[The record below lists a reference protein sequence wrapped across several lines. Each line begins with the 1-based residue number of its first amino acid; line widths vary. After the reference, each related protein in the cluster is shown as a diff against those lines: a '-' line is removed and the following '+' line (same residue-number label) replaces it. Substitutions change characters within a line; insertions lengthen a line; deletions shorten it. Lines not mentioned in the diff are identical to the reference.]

1 MITTMNYKNTFFQVD
16 PMVIFKQTSSN
27 MTKVIRLDEDFVLEF
42 EDHLSMAWKL
52 LADNKSLADVATYFT
67 SVSGLSETEA
77 KAAIEKLTT
86 LLVAQ
91 NLGTMNFMENEAR

>member
-1 MITTMNYKNTFFQVD
+1 MITIMNYKNTFFQVD

-52 LADNKSLADVATYFT
+52 LADNKSLEDVANYFT
-67 SVSGLSETEA
+67 NVSGLNETEA
-77 KAAIEKLTT
+77 KAAIEKLTA
-86 LLVAQ
+86 LLVEQ
-91 NLGTMNFMENEAR
+91 NLGTMNLMTNEAT

>member
-1 MITTMNYKNTFFQVD
+1 
-16 PMVIFKQTSSN
+16 

-52 LADNKSLADVATYFT
+52 LADNKSLEDVATYFT
-67 SVSGLSETEA
+67 SVSGLNETEA

-86 LLVAQ
+86 LLVEQ
-91 NLGTMNFMENEAR
+91 NLGTMNFTKNEAT

>member
-1 MITTMNYKNTFFQVD
+1 MNYKNTFFQVD
-16 PMVIFKQTSSN
+16 PMVIYKQTSSN

-52 LADNKSLADVATYFT
+52 LAENKSLEDVSQYFT
-67 SVSGLSETEA
+67 TVSGLNESEA

-86 LLVAQ
+86 LLVEQ
-91 NLGTMNFMENEAR
+91 NLGTMNLTKNEAT